1 MNTSKSYEQGAHVFK
16 ESVDWMLN
24 AGVKYYTVYAFSC
37 ENWGRS
43 EGEVSGLMILF
54 ESFLQDV
61 LKGLSE
67 EGENEKKKKMKGVR
81 IGFIGRRDRLKES
94 LVHMMEK
101 VISYEVSDDKKG
113 SL

>member
-1 MNTSKSYEQGAHVFK
+1 M
-16 ESVDWMLN
+16 
-24 AGVKYYTVYAFSC
+24 
-37 ENWGRS
+37 R
-43 EGEVSGLMILF
+43 LF
-54 ESFLQDV
+54 ESDRLEV

-101 VISYEVSDDKKG
+101 VISCEVSVIRKDLFDK
-113 SL
+113 LHIT